1 MEDSEGVLSFD
12 FEGGLDAAP
21 SSAAAAVPSGPLVQH
36 DSSAAASAVSNG
48 GHAAPA
54 PSTADPAGGNVPGR
68 RSFRQTVCRHWLRS
82 LCMKGDACG
91 FLHQYDKARMPVC
104 RFFRLYGECREQD
117 CVYKHTN
124 EDIKECNMYK
134 LGFCPNGP
142 DCRYRHAKSPGPPP
156 PVEEVLQKIQ
166 HLFSYNYNSS
176 NKFFQQRGA
185 SYNQQAE
192 KPQLPQGTN
201 STNQGVTGKP
211 LPAES
216 GNAQPQQQVQ
226 QSQQQVNQ
234 SQMQNVANGQPN
246 QANRT
251 ATPLPQGISREACHG
266 DAIRLNGKLIWR
278 NFGFSPLI
286 TLGLDWLDKREAR
299 FARLKADRQSNNF
312 LRKLAI
318 HKRSAQVTIPCSM
331 WELKHLC
338 SCQELDIKSQT
349 DFSKVLDRYFIVKSC
364 NRENLE
370 LSVQQGVWATQRSNE
385 SKLNEAFDSVENV
398 ILVFSVNRTRHFQ
411 GCAKMTSRIGGSVA
425 GGNWKYAHGTAHYG
439 RNFSVKWLKLCELS
453 FHKTR
458 HLRNPYNE
466 NLPVKISRDCQE
478 LEPSIGEQLAS
489 LLYLEP
495 DSELM
500 AISVAA
506 ESKREEEK
514 AKGVNPDNGGE
525 NPDIVPFEDNEEEE
539 EEESDEEEESFSHG
553 VGPAGQGRG
562 RGRGMMWPPHMPLG
576 RGARPM
582 PGMQGFNPV
591 MMGDGLSYG
600 PVGPVGPDGFGMPDL
615 FGVGPRGFAPYGPR
629 FSGDFGGPPAAM
641 MFRGRPSQPGMFP
654 SGGFG
659 MMMNPGRGPFMGG
672 MGVGGANPPRG
683 GRPVNMPPMFP
694 PPPPL
699 PQNANRAAK
708 RDQRTADRNDRFG
721 SGSEQGKSQDMLSQS
736 GGPDDDAQYQQGYKG
751 NQDDHPAVNNFR
763 NDDSESEDEAP
774 RRSRHG
780 EGKKKHKL

>member
-1 MEDSEGVLSFD
+1 MEDTDGVLNFD

-21 SSAAAAVPSGPLVQH
+21 PSAATATVP
-36 DSSAAASAVSNG
+36 SAAASSGPLIHHDASAAASSMANGSAVGITPHS
-48 GHAAPA
+48 AADH
-54 PSTADPAGGNVPGR
+54 PSGNIQGR

-142 DCRYRHAKSPGPPP
+142 DCRYRHAKSAGPPP

-166 HLFSYNYNSS
+166 HLYSYNYNGS

-185 SYNQQAE
+185 SYNQQVE
-192 KPQLPQGTN
+192 RSQFPQGVN
-201 STNQGVTGKP
+201 STNQGVTAKP
-211 LPAES
+211 LAAES
-216 GNAQPQQQVQ
+216 GNAQQQQQVQ
-226 QSQQQVNQ
+226 QSQQQVSQ
-234 SQMQNVANGQPN
+234 SQMQSPANGQPN

-251 ATPLPQGISREACHG
+251 AIPLPQGIS
-266 DAIRLNGKLIWR
+266 
-278 NFGFSPLI
+278 
-286 TLGLDWLDKREAR
+286 
-299 FARLKADRQSNNF
+299 
-312 LRKLAI
+312 
-318 HKRSAQVTIPCSM
+318 
-331 WELKHLC
+331 
-338 SCQELDIKSQT
+338 
-349 DFSKVLDRYFIVKSC
+349 RYFIVKSC

-398 ILVFSVNRTRHFQ
+398 ILIFSVNRTRHFQ

-478 LEPSIGEQLAS
+478 LDPSIGEQLAS
-489 LLYLEP
+489 LLYIEP

-500 AISVAA
+500 AISIAA
-506 ESKREEEK
+506 ETKREEEK
-514 AKGVNPDNGGE
+514 AKGVNPDNAGE

-539 EEESDEEEESFSHG
+539 EEESDEEEESFGHG
-553 VGPAGQGRG
+553 VGPPNQGRG

-582 PGMQGFNPV
+582 PGMPGFNPGMV
-591 MMGDGLSYG
+591 GDGLPY
-600 PVGPVGPDGFGMPDL
+600 GPDGFGMPDL
-615 FGVGPRGFAPYGPR
+615 FGMGPRAFAPYGPR

-641 MFRGRPSQPGMFP
+641 MFRGRPSQPGIFP
-654 SGGFG
+654 GGGFG
-659 MMMNPGRGPFMGG
+659 MMMNPGRPPFMGG
-672 MGVGGANPPRG
+672 MGVGGGNPSRG

-694 PPPPL
+694 PPPPP
-699 PQNANRAAK
+699 PQNANRVPK
-708 RDQRTADRNDRFG
+708 RDQRTNDRTDRHG
-721 SGSEQGKSQDMLSQS
+721 SGSEQGRSQDMQSQS
-736 GGPDDDAQYQQGYKG
+736 GGPDDDMQYQQGYKA
-751 NQDDHPAVNNFR
+751 NQDDQNE
-763 NDDSESEDEAP
+763 DSESEDEAP

-780 EGKKKHKL
+780 EGKKKRDT